1 MNRWD
6 KHALNRVT
14 KNRQVRKTTQP
25 LAKFVDQFVRR
36 EVVPRQKKLSRLGQA
51 WCELLPEMLRKH
63 TCLENIYRG
72 TLKILVDDGP
82 SLYELSQ
89 LKEEL
94 LVQLRQLC
102 PSVAP
107 AEIRFVRGFWYH
119 TNEEGTPIPDYKSIK
134 PKENKKKING

>member
-14 KNRQVRKTTQP
+14 KNRQVRKPTQP
-25 LAKFVDQFVRR
+25 LAKLVEQFVRR

-51 WCELLPEMLRKH
+51 WRELLPETLREH
-63 TCLENIYRG
+63 TCLENVSRG
-72 TLKILVDDGP
+72 TLKVLVDNGP
-82 SLYELSQ
+82 SLYELNQ

-94 LVQLRQLC
+94 LDQLRQLC

-134 PKENKKKING
+134 TKERKNKIDG